1 MSDSPLAHDLDP
13 VSFIT
18 LGTVGPPG
26 QRMFFLQAAQ
36 SRQVVSL
43 IVEKEQAVAL
53 AASIERLL
61 ASLKLPGVM
70 TIAEAE
76 ALSPTMDLLQPVEPA
91 FRVVEMGLGVDE
103 DREAIV
109 LMSLEAPDDEPGQR
123 VRFVANYD
131 QMRRLARRTI
141 AIVEQG
147 RPVCPLCGRPIGP
160 EGHFC
165 PRTNG
170 HASPPPGP

>member
-1 MSDSPLAHDLDP
+1 MADSPLAHDLDP

-26 QRMFFLQAAQ
+26 QRTFFLQAAQ
-36 SRQVVSL
+36 GRQVVSL
-43 IVEKEQAVAL
+43 AMEKEQAVAL

-61 ASLKLPGVM
+61 AGLKLPGVM
-70 TIAEAE
+70 TIAEADVLNP
-76 ALSPTMDLLQPVEPA
+76 AMDLLHPLEPV
-91 FRVVEMGLGVDE
+91 FHVVEMGLGVDDE
-103 DREAIV
+103 RGAIV
-109 LMSLEAPDDEPGQR
+109 LLSLEAADDEPGQR
-123 VRFVANYD
+123 VRFVADYD

-141 AIVEQG
+141 AVVEQG
-147 RPVCPLCGRPIGP
+147 RPVCPLCGRPIDP
-160 EGHFC
+160 QGHFC

>member
-1 MSDSPLAHDLDP
+1 MAESPLAFDLDP

-26 QRMFFLQAAQ
+26 QRTFYLQAAQ
-36 SRQVVSL
+36 GPQVVSL
-43 IVEKEQAVAL
+43 VVEKEQALAL

-61 ASLKLPGVM
+61 TSLKLPGAM
-70 TIAEAE
+70 TIAEE
-76 ALSPTMDLLQPVEPA
+76 EVLRPSMDLLQPLEPV

-103 DREAIV
+103 EHEAIV
-109 LMSLEAPDDEPGQR
+109 LLSLEAPDEEPGQR
-123 VRFVANYD
+123 VRFVADYA
-131 QMRRLARRTI
+131 QMRRLARRAI
-141 AIVEQG
+141 ALVERG
-147 RPVCPLCGRPIGP
+147 RPVCPLCGRPIDP

-170 HASPPPGP
+170 HASPPSEP